1 MNDLE
6 GVCLSKYLSRGVFI
20 FQKIHSFERNASKF
34 TNTFQK
40 NNQFLNL
47 SISNFITEYTQIP
60 VEQPNTND
68 SITICKE
75 YFNDTRQY
83 IQDRAQNEYVNLPT
97 IYFVTP
103 TYPRREQV
111 PEIIRL
117 GHTLMHVPK
126 IHWIVADDVDQCN
139 VHLDALLM
147 EFGEIL

>member
-1 MNDLE
+1 M
-6 GVCLSKYLSRGVFI
+6 
-20 FQKIHSFERNASKF
+20 
-34 TNTFQK
+34 
-40 NNQFLNL
+40 
-47 SISNFITEYTQIP
+47 
-60 VEQPNTND
+60 EQPSTND
-68 SITICKE
+68 SITICRE

-83 IQDRAQNEYVNLPT
+83 IQDRPRKDYADLPT

-139 VHLDALLM
+139 VHLDSLLM
-147 EFGEIL
+147 EFGEFALSSYKDFVNFPIGFQEFHLLTFLVL